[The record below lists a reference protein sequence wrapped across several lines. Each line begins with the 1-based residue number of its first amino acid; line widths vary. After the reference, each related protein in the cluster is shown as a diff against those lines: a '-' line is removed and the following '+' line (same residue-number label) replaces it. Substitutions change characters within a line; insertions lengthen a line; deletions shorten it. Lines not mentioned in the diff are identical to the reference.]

1 MSKKEMIKKIGQ
13 LHEALYADKKST
25 AKELMT
31 NDIEAA
37 IAVLNDVLKD
47 AWDAEFKVDIYLD
60 KDDKVCPVFYE

>member
-1 MSKKEMIKKIGQ
+1 MIKKIGQ

-31 NDIEAA
+31 NDIEEA

-47 AWDAEFKVDIYLD
+47 AWEADFKVDIIID
-60 KDDKVCPVFYE
+60 KDDRVCPVFYE

>member
-1 MSKKEMIKKIGQ
+1 MGKKEMIKKIGQ